1 MPVHGLSP
9 VREYRLVQRLLSSL
23 RLWMYF
29 HITVEMRPQ
38 SHNWYCQV
46 EVCRN
51 EYQVKVTIHFERL
64 LSTFSSTRGT
74 VTYATLGLIKRD
86 LFFLK

>member
-1 MPVHGLSP
+1 MLQ
-9 VREYRLVQRLLSSL
+9 Y
-23 RLWMYF
+23 
-29 HITVEMRPQ
+29 ITVEMRPL

-51 EYQVKVTIHFERL
+51 EYQVKVPIHFDRL

-86 LFFLK
+86 LFILK